1 MPPLGAAKIAK
12 INELNSTEEYKGVCA
27 SHDFCDANQVMSD
40 ALNNLGFE
48 YEPDLNEPINVAW
61 DKAKMSK
68 FSVSVQLTID
78 RGKFNLMVTSKLH
91 YRVIFPFPTA
101 PLELMSFDD
110 QHGKRHGQRT
120 GT

>member
-68 FSVSVQLTID
+68 FSVSVQLATSTESDMD
-78 RGKFNLMVTSKLH
+78 RGQ
-91 YRVIFPFPTA
+91 
-101 PLELMSFDD
+101 ELARCAE
-110 QHGKRHGQRT
+110 HRKPKRHS
-120 GT
+120 